1 MAFGLFRKRLPDM
14 TATAAAP
21 QAAQPAAHSEPA
33 AAVESD
39 SAKEILELLEL
50 ELGAMIRQLERAA
63 NSVAG
68 GAEATATTLA
78 AIRDRTD
85 ALTGRTNAA
94 QSNAS
99 TFAHAAD
106 KFTQSALGIGA
117 QVREAGKLADE
128 ASAAAQ
134 EARANVDRLRES
146 SAAIGNVVNLI
157 AQIARQ
163 TTLLA
168 LNSTIEAARA
178 GAAGRGFAVV
188 ATEVKALAV
197 QTQGATEE
205 ITKKIDALQRDAAGS
220 ADAVHRISQAI
231 EAIRPVFE
239 TVNGAVAEQN
249 ATTSEVS
256 GNATSASQFIISV
269 GESAAEI
276 DAATK
281 AAESHG
287 ENVASAGKAVTAFA
301 QKLKSR
307 CAVLLRQNEHDD
319 RRKTERLPC
328 HLKLETARGVLPVY
342 EIAMDGVLIG
352 GADAGR
358 LASQAMI
365 EGTLEG
371 VGACRLRVV
380 EQSKAGARAQFV
392 NPDAALR
399 EKIEDRLWSIH
410 EENTEFVTRAMEA
423 GNALT
428 GIFEQAVARGE
439 VKIED
444 LFDTDYAEIAGT
456 NPQQYRTRYG
466 LGRPRAAVVPGSVSG
481 KGPALGVL
489 RHGRSQRLPAGAQ
502 QDLFASAAAGRCRV
516 EHSQQPQPADVQR
529 SGGVGCRAQPALVSG
544 AELCARHGQRK
555 YCDDA
560 RDRRSDPRAG
570 PALGRISDGL
580 QALVRAQARRQRAN
594 HLLRPE
600 LEWECRGEPANGSD
614 WRTLK
619 TCPSYNLQYWTPAPT
634 ERLPSG

>member
-1 MAFGLFRKRLPDM
+1 MAFALFRKRLPM
-14 TATAAAP
+14 AAPAAAP
-21 QAAQPAAHSEPA
+21 QAAQLAAAPAPAAE
-33 AAVESD
+33 VD
-39 SAKEILELLEL
+39 SAREILELLEL

-68 GAEATATTLA
+68 GAEATAATLA
-78 AIRDRTD
+78 DIRQRTD
-85 ALTGRTNAA
+85 ALTGQTNAA

-99 TFAHAAD
+99 SFAHAAD
-106 KFTQSALGIGA
+106 KFTQSAQGIGA
-117 QVREAGKLADE
+117 QVREAGKLADQ

-178 GAAGRGFAVV
+178 GAAGKGFAVV

-205 ITKKIDALQRDAAGS
+205 ISKKIDALQRDAAGS

-231 EAIRPVFE
+231 EAIRPVFD

-281 AAESHG
+281 AAETHG
-287 ENVASAGKAVTAFA
+287 ENVASAGKAVTTFA

-307 CAVLLRQNEHDD
+307 CAVLLRQSEHDD

-328 HLKLETARGVLPVY
+328 HLKFETARGVLPVY
-342 EIAMDGVLIG
+342 EISMDGVLIG
-352 GADAGR
+352 GAEASR
-358 LASQAMI
+358 LAPQAI
-365 EGTLEG
+365 IDGTLED
-371 VGACRLRVV
+371 VGACRLRVI
-380 EQSKAGARAQFV
+380 EQAKAGARTQFV
-392 NPDAALR
+392 NPNAAQR
-399 EKIEDRLWSIH
+399 EKIEDKLWSIH

-423 GNALT
+423 GTALT
-428 GIFEQAVARGE
+428 RIFEQAIARGE
-439 VKIED
+439 VRMDD

-456 NPQQYRTRYG
+456 NPQQYRTKYLDWADRALPPFQEAFLAKEPRMAFCAMVDRNGFLPVHNKIYSHPQ
-466 LGRPRAAVVPGSVSG
+466 RPGDTAWNTANSRN
-481 KGPALGVL
+481 
-489 RHGRSQRLPAGAQ
+489 RRIFNDPAG
-502 QDLFASAAAGRCRV
+502 LAAARNL
-516 EHSQQPQPADVQR
+516 R
-529 SGGVGCRAQPALVSG
+529 SYLIQS
-544 AELCARHGQRK
+544 
-555 YCDDA
+555 YA
-560 RDRRSDPRAG
+560 RDMGNGNTVMMREIDVPIRVQ
-570 PALGRISDGL
+570 GRHWG
-580 QALVRAQARRQRAN
+580 
-594 HLLRPE
+594 
-600 LEWECRGEPANGSD
+600 GF
-614 WRTLK
+614 RTAYKL
-619 TCPSYNLQYWTPAPT
+619 
-634 ERLPSG
+634 

>member
-1 MAFGLFRKRLPDM
+1 MAFALFRKRLPDLS
-14 TATAAAP
+14 APVAPP
-21 QAAQPAAHSEPA
+21 QAAPSPVDPAPA
-33 AAVESD
+33 PSAEVD
-39 SAKEILELLEL
+39 SAREILELLEL

-68 GAEATATTLA
+68 GAEATAATLA
-78 AIRDRTD
+78 DIRERTD

-94 QSNAS
+94 QSTAS

-106 KFTQSALGIGA
+106 KFTLSAQGIGA

-178 GAAGRGFAVV
+178 GAAGKGFAVV

-205 ITKKIDALQRDAAGS
+205 ITRKIDALQRDAAGS
-220 ADAVHRISQAI
+220 ADAVHRIAQAI
-231 EAIRPVFE
+231 EAIRPVFD

-256 GNATSASQFIISV
+256 GNAASASQFIISV

-281 AAESHG
+281 AAETHG
-287 ENVASAGKAVTAFA
+287 ENVASAGKAVTTFA
-301 QKLKSR
+301 RKLKSR
-307 CAVLLRQNEHDD
+307 CAVLLRQSEHDD

-328 HLKLETARGVLPVY
+328 HLKFETARGVLQVY

-352 GADAGR
+352 GAEAAK
-358 LASQAMI
+358 LATQAVVD
-365 EGTLEG
+365 GTLEG
-371 VGACRLRVV
+371 VGACRLRVI
-380 EQSKAGARAQFV
+380 EQTKAGARAQFV
-392 NPDAALR
+392 SPNADLS

-423 GNALT
+423 GTALT
-428 GIFEQAVARGE
+428 RIFEQAVARGE
-439 VKIED
+439 VRIDD
-444 LFDTDYAEIAGT
+444 LFDTDYAEIAGK
-456 NPQQYRTRYG
+456 NPQQYRTKYLDWADRALPPFQEAFLAKEPRMAFCAMVDRNGFLPVHNKIYSHPQ
-466 LGRPRAAVVPGSVSG
+466 RPGDVAWNTANSRN
-481 KGPALGVL
+481 
-489 RHGRSQRLPAGAQ
+489 RRIFNDPAG
-502 QDLFASAAAGRCRV
+502 LAAARNLR
-516 EHSQQPQPADVQR
+516 SYLVQ
-529 SGGVGCRAQPALVSG
+529 S
-544 AELCARHGQRK
+544 
-555 YCDDA
+555 YA
-560 RDRRSDPRAG
+560 RDMGNGNTVMMREIDVPIRVQ
-570 PALGRISDGL
+570 GRHWG
-580 QALVRAQARRQRAN
+580 
-594 HLLRPE
+594 
-600 LEWECRGEPANGSD
+600 GF
-614 WRTLK
+614 RTAYKL
-619 TCPSYNLQYWTPAPT
+619 
-634 ERLPSG
+634 

>member
-1 MAFGLFRKRLPDM
+1 MAFGLFRKRLPDQA
-14 TATAAAP
+14 TPATAPEAP
-21 QAAQPAAHSEPA
+21 QPAPHSAPA
-33 AAVESD
+33 PTAESD
-39 SAKEILELLEL
+39 SAREILELLEL

-68 GAEATATTLA
+68 GAEATAATLA

-94 QSNAS
+94 QSTAS

-106 KFTQSALGIGA
+106 KFTQSAQGIGA
-117 QVREAGKLADE
+117 QVRNAGKLADE

-134 EARANVDRLRES
+134 EARANVERLRES

-178 GAAGRGFAVV
+178 GDAGRGFAVV

-205 ITKKIDALQRDAAGS
+205 ITRKIDALQRDAAGS

-231 EAIRPVFE
+231 EAIRPVFD

-256 GNATSASQFIISV
+256 GNAASASEFIISV

-281 AAESHG
+281 AAETHG
-287 ENVASAGKAVTAFA
+287 ESVASAGKAVTTFA

-307 CAVLLRQNEHDD
+307 CAVLLGQSEHDD

-328 HLKLETARGVLPVY
+328 HLRLETPRGVMPVY

-358 LASQAMI
+358 LAPQAMI
-365 EGTLEG
+365 EGTLEDI
-371 VGACRLRVV
+371 GACRLRVV

-392 NPDAALR
+392 GASAALG
-399 EKIEDRLWSIH
+399 EKIEDKLWSIH
-410 EENTEFVTRAMEA
+410 EENTELVTRAMEA

-428 GIFEQAVARGE
+428 KIFEQAVARGE
-439 VKIED
+439 VRMED
-444 LFDTDYAEIAGT
+444 LFDTDYVEIAGT
-456 NPQQYRTRYG
+456 DPQQFRTRYLDWADRALPPFQESFLAREPRMAFCAMVDRNG
-466 LGRPRAAVVPGSVSG
+466 FLPVHNKIYSHPQRPGDIAWNTANSRN
-481 KGPALGVL
+481 
-489 RHGRSQRLPAGAQ
+489 RRMFNDPAG
-502 QDLFASAAAGRCRV
+502 LAAASNLR
-516 EHSQQPQPADVQR
+516 SYLVQ
-529 SGGVGCRAQPALVSG
+529 S
-544 AELCARHGQRK
+544 
-555 YCDDA
+555 YA
-560 RDRRSDPRAG
+560 RDMGNGNTVMMREIDVPIRVQ
-570 PALGRISDGL
+570 GRHWG
-580 QALVRAQARRQRAN
+580 
-594 HLLRPE
+594 
-600 LEWECRGEPANGSD
+600 GF
-614 WRTLK
+614 RTAYKL
-619 TCPSYNLQYWTPAPT
+619 
-634 ERLPSG
+634 